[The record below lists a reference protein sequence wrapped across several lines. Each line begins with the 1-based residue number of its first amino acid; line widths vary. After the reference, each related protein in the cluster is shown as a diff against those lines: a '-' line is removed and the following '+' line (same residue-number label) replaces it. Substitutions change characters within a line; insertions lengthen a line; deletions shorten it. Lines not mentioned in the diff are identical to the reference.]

1 MFVLSEMKHVVRIP
15 PHKFHMNLNDA
26 IFEELNKKLAN
37 KVVLGVGLVVA
48 LRDLKKLEDSYVF
61 PGDGASHTKVSF
73 RCVVFRPFMEEILV
87 GKIRSSSREGVVVTL
102 GFFEDILIPPLSL
115 QYPSR
120 FDEVEQVWVWEY
132 QTDGGAEDGSQDE
145 GGKHNLFMDPGES
158 IRFRVT
164 SETFS
169 DTTPGL
175 PDVSLDGTT
184 PNPTPTASSS
194 AGVST
199 DAAESEPKVPYS
211 LTGTINEP
219 GLGLLTWWSS

>member
-26 IFEELNKKLAN
+26 IYEELNKKLAN

-61 PGDGASHTKVSF
+61 PGDGASHTKVNF

-87 GKIRSSSREGVVVTL
+87 GKIRSSSREGVMVTL

-132 QTDGGAEDGSQDE
+132 QPDGEQDDSE
-145 GGKHNLFMDPGES
+145 KHNLFMDPGES

-164 SETFS
+164 SEAFA

-175 PDVSLDGTT
+175 PDITADGTAASVV
-184 PNPTPTASSS
+184 PTTQASTSSETA
-194 AGVST
+194 
-199 DAAESEPKVPYS
+199 EPEPKVPYS

-219 GLGLLTWWSS
+219 GLGLLSWWSS

>member
-1 MFVLSEMKHVVRIP
+1 MFVLAEMKHVVRIP
-15 PHKFHMNLNDA
+15 PYKFHMNLNDA
-26 IFEELNKKLAN
+26 IYDELNKKLAN

-61 PGDGASHTKVSF
+61 PGDGASHTKVNF

-87 GKIRSSSREGVVVTL
+87 GKIRSCSRDGVLVTL

-132 QTDGGAEDGSQDE
+132 QSDGAAEESGQDDAE
-145 GGKHNLFMDPGES
+145 KHNLFMDPGES

-164 SETFS
+164 SEAFA

-175 PDVSLDGTT
+175 PDLTADGSAAAVAPAPQATT
-184 PNPTPTASSS
+184 SSD
-194 AGVST
+194 T
-199 DAAESEPKVPYS
+199 LELEPKVPYS

-219 GLGLLTWWSS
+219 GLGLLSWWSS